1 MFILNVESIIL
12 LHEEIIKYTG
22 GSSEIRDRGLL
33 EAAVNAP
40 NQTFDNAEFYATIEE
55 KAARLGCGL
64 IQNHAFADGNKRIGT
79 AAMLLMLKA
88 NEIQI
93 KYSEDD
99 LFNIIMKVAGAEA
112 GYDEL
117 YNWIIN
123 ARDLAK

>member
-40 NQTFDNAEFYATIEE
+40 NQTFDSAEFYATIEE

-64 IQNHAFADGNKRIGT
+64 IQNHAFVDGNKRIGT

-99 LFNIIMKVAGAEA
+99 LFNIIMKVAEAEA